1 MEIWAGS
8 EMNQIEEVTILE
20 ANNVKVTNQR
30 AVIGTKTYSLSDDVS
45 AGIVKDRS
53 MVGCLMGALITGAL
67 ITGLLSFANP
77 EISSAFRIAAAI
89 LFGAAIIVAVLAQPN
104 YILQITSGSVKA
116 DVLQSMDRDYLEA
129 IVDAIDQVVGAP
141 AGDDEVRAGGIEKAS
156 RP

>member
-8 EMNQIEEVTILE
+8 EMNQIDEVTILE
-20 ANNVKVTNQR
+20 SNNVRVTNQR
-30 AVIGTKTYSLSDDVS
+30 AVIGAKTYSLSDDVS

-53 MVGCLMGALITGAL
+53 MVGCLIGALIIGAL

-77 EISSAFRIAAAI
+77 EISSGFRITAAI

-116 DVLQSMDRDYLEA
+116 DVLQSMDKEYLETIVNA
-129 IVDAIDQVVGAP
+129 INGVAAE
-141 AGDDEVRAGGIEKAS
+141 ALTDDEVRAADFEKAS
-156 RP
+156 RA